1 MPLCTVCFYARFH
14 LYIQAKHTLS
24 IESKVNELKALKNEI
39 RALHVSK
46 SYPIELKTHPNNVHL
61 FVYEIN
67 LTRVQSRD

>member
-1 MPLCTVCFYARFH
+1 MLYVSMHALTYT
-14 LYIQAKHTLS
+14 YIQAKHTLS
-24 IESKVNELKALKNEI
+24 IESKVNELKGLKNEI